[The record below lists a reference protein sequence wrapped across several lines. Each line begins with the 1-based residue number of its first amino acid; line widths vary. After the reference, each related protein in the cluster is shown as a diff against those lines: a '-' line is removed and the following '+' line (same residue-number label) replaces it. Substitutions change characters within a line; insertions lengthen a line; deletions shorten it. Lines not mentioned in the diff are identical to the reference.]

1 MNLDTAVAAIAGI
14 DGAGFDLG
22 ERPQAWPDFPVAEYR
37 QRYARL
43 AALMDAEGFDALVL
57 TQEEAVRYL
66 SGYNSVI
73 WAVGRW
79 LPTVLVAARDPRRS
93 ALIASSF
100 DAGCASGTAWVPTV
114 DTYGSVEEIP
124 AKVREHL
131 AAAGAADERV
141 GYEFGQGSFMAVPQ
155 HLAAALTGRAGGATF
170 RPAGGPAG
178 GGANGAGTT
187 GGAFTPPR
195 DAGRL
200 ISALRMLKSPLEIE
214 RIRRSVGAA
223 VAGYQAGLAA
233 ATAGMTEKDLVAV
246 IGSTM
251 YRSGATA
258 GTKPLFVNCVSGRT
272 RYPLVDSPAS
282 DNVIAEGDIVFVDG
296 GGACDGYVSDILRLI
311 GVGRIRPE
319 DRRYAEVAAEAT
331 QVMVDTVRPG
341 VRVSELIGAAAKHVA
356 AAGVTDPVGEI
367 AGHGIGLELWERPLI
382 RAHDDPGDDVAV
394 QPGMVLCLEPIL
406 APPHPGGGLAG
417 IFVFEQQVLVT
428 PDGCEVLSGAVPG
441 RLWEADT

>member
-1 MNLDTAVAAIAGI
+1 MNLDTALAAIADIGGTGI
-14 DGAGFDLG
+14 DLG
-22 ERPQAWPDFPVAEYR
+22 ERTQVWPDFPITEYR

-43 AALMDAEGFDALVL
+43 GVLMDQQGFDALVL
-57 TQEEAVRYL
+57 TQEEPVRYL

-79 LPTVLVAARDPRRS
+79 LPTVLVATRDPSRA

-100 DAGCASGTAWVPTV
+100 DAGCAAGTSWVGTV
-114 DTYGSVEEIP
+114 DTYRSVEEIP

-131 AAAGAADERV
+131 SAAGATADRV
-141 GYEFGQGSFMAVPQ
+141 GYEFGRASRVPHAASGAVEGPVP
-155 HLAAALTGRAGGATF
+155 GGL
-170 RPAGGPAG
+170 
-178 GGANGAGTT
+178 
-187 GGAFTPPR
+187 PR

-200 ISALRMLKSPLEIE
+200 ISALRMLKSPLEVE

-223 VAGYQAGLAA
+223 VAGYRAGLEAA
-233 ATAGMTEKDLVAV
+233 AAGMTEKDLVAV

-282 DNVIAEGDIVFVDG
+282 DNVISDGDIVFVDG

-311 GVGRIRPE
+311 GVGRLRPE
-319 DRRYAEVAAEAT
+319 DRHYAEVASGAT
-331 QVMVDTVRPG
+331 LAMIDAARPG
-341 VRVSELIGAAAKHVA
+341 VRVSELIRTAAAHVTS
-356 AAGVTDPVGEI
+356 AGLEEQVGEI

-382 RAHDDPGDDVAV
+382 RVHDDPDDDVALR
-394 QPGMVLCLEPIL
+394 PGMVLCLEPIL
-406 APPHPGGGLAG
+406 APPHPAGGLAG

-428 PDGCEVLSGAVPG
+428 QDGCEVLSGALPA
-441 RLWEADT
+441 RLWEVGA